1 MDYVP
6 DEQDLIPD
14 LRQTVGGNRLFTAHP
29 QRSGGNLNGGEYTGP
44 MNMCKEVLIKTE

>member
-1 MDYVP
+1 MF
-6 DEQDLIPD
+6 LMSKTSF
-14 LRQTVGGNRLFTAHP
+14 QTLDSQWGGNRLFTAHP